1 MVYIQAVGCGG
12 HSTEKEGE
20 AAVDMQLVAAEE
32 TEERGSANG
41 EEEGRAA
48 TACPTACLVVLLSGP
63 VKGLLAACLSLF
75 NQYYINGN
83 GEHEETETENVE
95 RVEQPNSQIGYQKQ
109 RLSPLLPSLFAG
121 C

>member
-1 MVYIQAVGCGG
+1 
-12 HSTEKEGE
+12 
-20 AAVDMQLVAAEE
+20 MQLVAAEE

-48 TACPTACLVVLLSGP
+48 TACLTACLVVLLSGP

-75 NQYYINGN
+75 NQRYMKGN

-109 RLSPLLPSLFAG
+109 PLSFSLSLSLCWLLIRSSLIHPMG
-121 C
+121 